1 MDYQLII
8 IGSGP
13 GGYEAALRA
22 AELGMKTALVEKR
35 DIGGTCLNRGCI
47 PTKALL
53 HASERVAEARKG
65 TRFGVTTQ
73 PASLDI
79 PAMFA
84 WKQEVSN
91 TLRQGVEGLL
101 AQSGVD
107 IYRGTGTLLSPGR
120 VSVSGEQA
128 VVLAGDHVILASGS
142 VPSKPPIPGLE
153 LDGVLTSDELLEG
166 NDHLYESLI
175 IIGGGVIGVELA
187 TCFSNLGTKV
197 TVLEGL
203 SRLLPNMDRELG
215 QNVAAILKKQ
225 GVSVAVNAKVTRVD
239 RAPDGSLQVSY
250 ISGTETKVAL
260 GERVLCAIGRAPC
273 TDGLW
278 SDGITLEMEGSRIRV
293 NEHWETSI
301 PGVYA
306 IGDVASKIQLAHAA
320 TAQGR
325 NCVEYLAGKFPT
337 ADTTVIPSGVYCSP
351 EIACVGLTAEEAKE
365 SGLDVAVGKYV
376 MFSNGRTLINGS
388 PRSFVKVIGERES
401 HRIVGAQLMC
411 ERATDMISQF
421 TQAIVSG
428 LTAEELLRAVRPHPT
443 FEEGTAEALR
453 ILLNRLSQ

>member
-1 MDYQLII
+1 MEYQLII

-22 AELGMKTALVEKR
+22 AELGLKTALVEKR

-53 HASERVAEARKG
+53 HASERVAEARSG
-65 TRFGVTTQ
+65 SRFGVNAQLT
-73 PASLDI
+73 ALDI
-79 PAMFA
+79 PALFA
-84 WKQEVSN
+84 WKQEISS

-101 AQSGVD
+101 EQAGVD
-107 IYRGTGTLLSPGR
+107 VYRGAGTLLSPGR
-120 VSVSGEQA
+120 VSVSGGQE
-128 VVLAGDHVILASGS
+128 VVLTGEHVILASGS
-142 VPSKPPIPGLE
+142 VPSRPPIPGLD

-166 NDHLYESLI
+166 SDHLYGSLV

-197 TVLEGL
+197 TVLEGM
-203 SRLLPNMDRELG
+203 SRLLPGMDRELG

-225 GVSVAVNAKVTRVD
+225 GVSVAVNAKVTGVE
-239 RAPDGSLQVSY
+239 RAPDGSLQVAY
-250 ISGTETKVAL
+250 ASGAETGTAL
-260 GERVLCAIGRAPC
+260 GEHVLCAIGRVPC
-273 TDGLW
+273 TDGLLG
-278 SDGITLEMEGSRIRV
+278 DGVTLEMEGRRIRV
-293 NEHWETSI
+293 NERWETSM

-306 IGDVASKIQLAHAA
+306 IGDVSSRIQLAHAA

-325 NCVEYLAGKFPT
+325 SCVEYLVGKVPV
-337 ADTTVIPSGVYCSP
+337 ADPSVIPSGVYCNP

-365 SGLDVAVGKYV
+365 AGLAVETGKYV
-376 MFSNGRTLINGS
+376 MFSNGRTLINGG
-388 PRSFVKVIGERES
+388 PRSFMKVVGEKGS

-421 TQAIVSG
+421 TQAIVNH
-428 LTAEELLRAVRPHPT
+428 LTVEELLRSVRPHPT

-453 ILLNRLSQ
+453 ALLKKL